1 MIKFAIF
8 DIGQVCYPYS
18 LNMLNKFM
26 QANTKNLQNFLK
38 NNGIKSFNYKPFMR
52 GEIKFEQFCED
63 LCNYCDVVYFPDI
76 NAKIN
81 NAMHK
86 GVGNFF
92 PETLKVM
99 EKLRHN
105 KIKVCLLS
113 NALPNLADTA
123 QDLTAKELIFTSY
136 ELGMLKPDV
145 QCYQTVLQKLN
156 AKPQEVVFIDDKPTN
171 VEAAQSIS
179 IHGIVFERN
188 TIEQDVAKTINN
200 SQYQIQKSAFKN
212 SQDY

>member
-1 MIKFAIF
+1 MIKFTIF

-26 QANTKNLQNFLK
+26 QANTQNLQNFLK

-52 GEIKFEQFCED
+52 GEIKFEQFCKD
-63 LCNYCDVVYFPDI
+63 LCKHCDVVYFPDI
-76 NAKIN
+76 NAEIN
-81 NAMHK
+81 NVMHE

-99 EKLRHN
+99 EKLRRN
-105 KIKVCLLS
+105 NIKVCLLS

-145 QCYQTVLQKLN
+145 QIYQTVLQNLN
-156 AKPQEVVFIDDKPTN
+156 AKPQEVVFIDDKLTN
-171 VEAAQSIS
+171 VEAAKSIG

-188 TIEQDVAKTINN
+188 TIEKDIAAITNN
-200 SQYQIQKSAFKN
+200 LPYPIKSTLKN
-212 SQDY
+212 NQND